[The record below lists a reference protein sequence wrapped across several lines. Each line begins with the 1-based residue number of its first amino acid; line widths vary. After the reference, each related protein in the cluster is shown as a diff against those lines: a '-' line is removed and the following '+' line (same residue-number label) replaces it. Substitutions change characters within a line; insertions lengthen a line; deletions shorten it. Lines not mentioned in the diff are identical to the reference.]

1 MAFVAL
7 SLGSTVALLCTMGF
21 FMMGSLPLLILKHD
35 TPVDARFIRS
45 LFALYYAAV
54 MVTGGIAAVAYAL
67 TGRPVFAL
75 GMAAVA
81 LLAVL
86 LRRVIVGRMDA
97 LRATMTPDDAPGI
110 AGFRRLHIR
119 GMLINVVQLGV
130 VVWALTRLSPPAA

>member
-1 MAFVAL
+1 MAFVVL

-35 TPVDARFIRS
+35 TPLDARFIRG

-54 MVTGGIAAVAYAL
+54 MVTAGVAAVAYAL
-67 TGRPVFAL
+67 AGRPAFAL
-75 GMAAVA
+75 GMAALA
-81 LLAVL
+81 ALAVL

-97 LRATMTPDDAPGI
+97 LRATMTADDAPGI

-119 GMLINVVQLGV
+119 GMLINVAQLGA
-130 VVWALTRLSPPAA
+130 VVWGLMRLSPV